1 MNKIKAM
8 LLIAFPVFAFSQDVV
23 FEDAIIKQIPS
34 NQNKN
39 KLKSVAISQIQ
50 VSSQVKNMLASRLK
64 QPKIKPSFSIFSSLP
79 AKVQLGMN
87 GVPVLDQ
94 GVHGTCATFAIT
106 AALDAISNTKT
117 DYYSQLCPLSLGL
130 YLEENSFASNG
141 WNGATIHGLL
151 NFYDTFGLV
160 TKANESSYGCGGM
173 NAYPL
178 MSNTKPM
185 PMSIEDYHRI
195 AEPMYYSNASDYSI
209 LFDFNSWAKKYAA
222 NDLINKVKSELNYG
236 NRVVIGV
243 LVPNTD
249 YLGLNASNKAEHD
262 TWTLTPQI
270 EQALQMLSFIFT
282 NFGGHAMVITG
293 YDDNAIVV
301 DEQGQQHKGLFT
313 LRNSWGT
320 DVGDQGDF
328 YMSYD
333 YFNLLTIELASIL
346 KLNLQM

>member
-1 MNKIKAM
+1 MMNKIKAM

-160 TKANESSYGCGGM
+160 M
-173 NAYPL
+173 
-178 MSNTKPM
+178 
-185 PMSIEDYHRI
+185 
-195 AEPMYYSNASDYSI
+195 
-209 LFDFNSWAKKYAA
+209 
-222 NDLINKVKSELNYG
+222 
-236 NRVVIGV
+236 VV
-243 LVPNTD
+243 
-249 YLGLNASNKAEHD
+249 
-262 TWTLTPQI
+262 
-270 EQALQMLSFIFT
+270 
-282 NFGGHAMVITG
+282 
-293 YDDNAIVV
+293 VV
-301 DEQGQQHKGLFT
+301 
-313 LRNSWGT
+313 
-320 DVGDQGDF
+320 
-328 YMSYD
+328 
-333 YFNLLTIELASIL
+333 
-346 KLNLQM
+346 

>member
-1 MNKIKAM
+1 
-8 LLIAFPVFAFSQDVV
+8 
-23 FEDAIIKQIPS
+23 
-34 NQNKN
+34 
-39 KLKSVAISQIQ
+39 
-50 VSSQVKNMLASRLK
+50 
-64 QPKIKPSFSIFSSLP
+64 
-79 AKVQLGMN
+79 
-87 GVPVLDQ
+87 
-94 GVHGTCATFAIT
+94 
-106 AALDAISNTKT
+106 
-117 DYYSQLCPLSLGL
+117 
-130 YLEENSFASNG
+130 
-141 WNGATIHGLL
+141 
-151 NFYDTFGLV
+151 
-160 TKANESSYGCGGM
+160 M

-282 NFGGHAMVITG
+282 NL
-293 YDDNAIVV
+293 D
-301 DEQGQQHKGLFT
+301 
-313 LRNSWGT
+313 S
-320 DVGDQGDF
+320 
-328 YMSYD
+328 
-333 YFNLLTIELASIL
+333 TICPISLINISIFFSSIL
-346 KLNLQM
+346 NPAAIACPPRSIHK